1 MVIDCPLTTTTT
13 ELPPLLVMEKIVGS
27 NVRIPPALNVVVP
40 VVPSVAINSMPTV
53 PEVTSM
59 VTLPHVMEAE
69 SPAAKESVEIPQK
82 STVAEP
88 VLEISTP
95 FVRSSV
101 IVRNDPPLV
110 MVPNVVPSLKSEE
123 MVVS

>member
-1 MVIDCPLTTTTT
+1 M
-13 ELPPLLVMEKIVGS
+13 
-27 NVRIPPALNVVVP
+27 RIPPALNVVVT

-53 PEVTSM
+53 PEITSM

-69 SPAAKESVEIPQK
+69 WSAPKESVEIPQT

-95 FVRSSV
+95 FVRLV
-101 IVRNDPPLV
+101 IVRNDPPLA

-123 MVVS
+123 MVLGRVSILSAMPSPSVSGSHTSIG